1 MVRSDRGDV
10 DSSINIGYKNLIA
23 DRNIGN
29 GVLFDCVEESRQK
42 EASPCLTA
50 QKEQGCFE
58 IFRTIRIKE
67 EYIKG

>member
-1 MVRSDRGDV
+1 V
-10 DSSINIGYKNLIA
+10 DSSINIGYKNLVTG
-23 DRNIGN
+23 RNIGN
-29 GVLFDCVEESRQK
+29 GVLFGCGEESRQK

-50 QKEQGCFE
+50 QKGQGCFE